1 MKCYHPSSLS
11 CLCALRM
18 CPTMKFYTKKIL
30 ITCFGLLLRHR
41 ETKDRKT
48 FICSPISEPGGKGE
62 HEDKGNYMTVVN

>member
-1 MKCYHPSSLS
+1 MLPPLFPILPMRIAHVP
-11 CLCALRM
+11 
-18 CPTMKFYTKKIL
+18 PTMKFYTKKIL